1 MFIWI
6 YYTVQKFDNV
16 FSLPDDLIAINNDE
30 RFENP
35 SKSELRKGENI
46 TFWSIIYR
54 SGYRD
59 FELKSLR

>member
-1 MFIWI
+1 MIVYLNL

-35 SKSELRKGENI
+35 PKPELRKGENI
-46 TFWSIIYR
+46 TF
-54 SGYRD
+54 
-59 FELKSLR
+59 